1 MNVHF
6 VSLGC
11 PKNRVDTEV
20 MLGHTAD
27 AGHSLVAAPESAD
40 VIVVNTCGFIGEAK
54 QESIDAILEMARHK
68 QAGTCKRLV
77 VAGCLSQRYSKELA
91 TEMPEVDQ
99 FIGTDEVGTIAKA
112 ISGTITRLA
121 VADTP
126 AYLYDDASPR
136 RRSQAPHSAYVK
148 IAEGCDRPCAF
159 CIIPKLRGPQR
170 SRAPESVVREARDLV
185 AGGTREICLIAQDL
199 TTYGT
204 DLRGAK
210 QTSAASAAGGEAR
223 LASLLRDLGAVDGLA
238 WIRLHYAY
246 PTACT
251 DELFD
256 VIAAEPRVANYLDVP
271 IQHVDS
277 DVLKSMRRGY
287 GEKVVRDL
295 VERFRARVPNGTLR
309 TTFIAGHPGETDAA
323 FQRLCDFVREAELD
337 HVGVFNFSR
346 EEGTVAALLPK
357 RVPQKEID
365 ARRRELLRIQRQV
378 SKKKL
383 RALHGR
389 VLRVL
394 VEGASDES
402 EYLSMGRHEG
412 QAPEIDGQV
421 YLSLP
426 PEAATPAPGTFV
438 DARVTHSAEYDLA
451 AELVT

>member
-27 AGHSLVAAPESAD
+27 AGHSLVEAPEAAD

-77 VAGCLSQRYSKELA
+77 VAGCLSQRYPKELA
-91 TEMPEVDQ
+91 SEMPEVDQ
-99 FIGTDEVGTIAKA
+99 FIGTDEVGSIAKA
-112 ISGTITRLA
+112 IAGTITRLA

-185 AGGTREICLIAQDL
+185 AGGTREICLVAQDL

-204 DLRGAK
+204 DLPGAK
-210 QTSAASAAGGEAR
+210 SPDAPR
-223 LASLLRDLGAVDGLA
+223 LASLLRQLGAIEEPG
-238 WIRLHYAY
+238 WIRLHDAY

-251 DELFD
+251 DELLD
-256 VIAAEPRVANYLDVP
+256 AIGGEPRIASYLDVP

-277 DVLKSMRRGY
+277 DVLKAMRRGY
-287 GEKVVRDL
+287 GERQVRDL
-295 VERFRARVPNGTLR
+295 VERFRARVPGGTFR
-309 TTFIAGHPGETDAA
+309 TTFIAGHPGETEAA
-323 FQRLCDFVREAELD
+323 FQRLCYFVREAELD

-365 ARRRELLRIQRQV
+365 ARRIELMRIQREI
-378 SKKKL
+378 SKKKM
-383 RALHGR
+383 RAMRDR
-389 VLRVL
+389 VL
-394 VEGASDES
+394 
-402 EYLSMGRHEG
+402 
-412 QAPEIDGQV
+412 
-421 YLSLP
+421 
-426 PEAATPAPGTFV
+426 
-438 DARVTHSAEYDLA
+438 
-451 AELVT
+451 